1 MTEYNFISDFLDTF
15 QSSPDWIKALWL
27 LIPPGFLLGL
37 IAIVMRFSMANKQMN
52 HSSKGELIY
61 SVHRDAGNQLHIVR
75 HIPLVDGNPALLML
89 DPLSNSEPASQNAN
103 RLARPRERLSD

>member
-37 IAIVMRFSMANKQMN
+37 IAMAMRFSIAKTQVAPREQ
-52 HSSKGELIY
+52 GELIY

-89 DPLSNSEPASQNAN
+89 DPLSNSEPASQNPN
-103 RLARPRERLSD
+103 RLAPPA

>member
-15 QSSPDWIKALWL
+15 QSSPNWIKALWL

-37 IAIVMRFSMANKQMN
+37 IAMVMRFSIAKTQVPP
-52 HSSKGELIY
+52 KEQGELIY

-103 RLARPRERLSD
+103 RLAPPA

>member
-1 MTEYNFISDFLDTF
+1 MDNYNFWADFLDTF

-37 IAIVMRFSMANKQMN
+37 IAMMMRFRLTAKQMD
-52 HSSKGELIY
+52 HGSKGELIY

-89 DPLSNSEPASQNAN
+89 DPLSNSEPASQNPN
-103 RLARPRERLSD
+103 RLAPPA

>member
-1 MTEYNFISDFLDTF
+1 MDNYNFWADFLDTF

-52 HSSKGELIY
+52 HTSKGELIY
-61 SVHRDAGNQLHIVR
+61 SIHRDAGNQLHIVR
-75 HIPLVDGNPALLML
+75 HIPLIDGNPALLML
-89 DPLSNSEPASQNAN
+89 DPPKANEHASQNAK
-103 RLARPRERLSD
+103 RLAPPA